1 MVDLDKIKIVY
12 SPLTE
17 RIKLARFGKQADVAL
32 DTRDAMNDF
41 LQALVAYSF
50 DGKMPEVGDKREID
64 FGGGDEQFIFRIE
77 RKQTND

>member
-1 MVDLDKIKIVY
+1 MTREELSNIRIVY
-12 SPLTE
+12 SPLSQ
-17 RIKLARFGKQADVAL
+17 RIKLARFGKDQTLAL
-32 DTRDAMNDF
+32 ETRDAMNDF

-77 RKQTND
+77 RK